1 MNPTQA
7 TDQPPTPWALLCA
20 RLRFAFKHHRWPIV
34 LAGLFLLIL
43 AIDWLSGW
51 QFLDDIKSRWNSDLD
66 QLVSLATLMTA
77 LFVWFG
83 EMTQD
88 WQAGLP
94 KRLTVSFQNEQGLLL
109 MRCVKAH
116 LSDVS
121 DIRALGQQIGMQMC
135 GNKPI
140 SFRAPFVK
148 QTPPTISEDAE
159 IGLFLHYQVTFT
171 LTALPPVLS
180 ELRLVGKHKLWQAP
194 FSLDNITEEDN
205 TP

>member
-7 TDQPPTPWALLCA
+7 TDQPPTSWALLCA
-20 RLRFAFKHHRWPIV
+20 RLCFAFKHHRWPIV

-77 LFVWFG
+77 LFVWYG

-109 MRCVKAH
+109 MRCDKAH
-116 LSDVS
+116 LLDVS
-121 DIRALGQQIGMQMC
+121 DIRALGQQIGSQIC
-135 GNKPI
+135 NVTKLSLRIPI
-140 SFRAPFVK
+140 VE
-148 QTPPTISEDAE
+148 QTSPTIKKDAE

-171 LTALPPVLS
+171 LTELPDALSGLPP
-180 ELRLVGKHKLWQAP
+180 RKHKLWQAP
-194 FSLDNITEEDN
+194 FSLGNITEEDN